1 MSKDANTKSDH
12 RAEGVAVAPLVTLAT
27 DPWQAEEAAFG
38 IAPIEPVVEIPPEVA
53 EDLLSGDVHAVSM
66 LDDPRAPGKLADGE
80 ELPAPEAI
88 EAVIARKA
96 GAPDVD

>member
-1 MSKDANTKSDH
+1 MSQDDYKSDP
-12 RAEGVAVAPLVTLAT
+12 RAEGVSVASPISLPT
-27 DPWQAEEAAFG
+27 DPWQAEDAAFG

-96 GAPDVD
+96 GMPDAE